1 LYSRSARSSHN
12 GNDGNFLA
20 CCESETCESFLGHA
34 AVQNSG
40 DCAFAANCD
49 DPNTVLELGH
59 PAPAIPGL
67 NPGSGP
73 ALVVFFETNCP
84 TCRLA
89 IPYLN
94 KLAQGARVIGISQ
107 DDDVATNEFTRQLA
121 TTFAV
126 QRDPGFVLSRAFE
139 LTFVPSLF
147 LLNPDGRILQSHFG
161 FDKSALNEIA
171 AQLRCPPVAAEFDG
185 TPHSKPGCMSRHLE
199 PRVDGESAPAPVI
212 GSAHGVPAS
221 IVEIPD
227 GEDPLEY
234 CFETFG
240 DGLPVIP
247 PTPERIAHML
257 SGVSLERTDIVARV
271 PPCYGEATLEKIAAN
286 AVMAGCVPDMMRV
299 LLPLVRAV
307 CDERLNIHGVQ
318 ATTHFAAPLVIINGP
333 IRNELRFAYRQN
345 VFSNVARANS
355 TLGRALQLILLNIGG
370 ARPDGIDMSTLG
382 NPGKFSYCIAEHEE
396 ANPWEPFHVECG
408 FNREQ
413 SALTLFAAEAPHGVS
428 EHTARTPEQVL
439 QSISYALATVWTY
452 RLCLASEALV
462 VLSPEHAQTI
472 HRAGWSKQNAR
483 DFLFENTGVPLRA
496 YEGAPDAEGS
506 QMAAKYKEILING
519 ERCYQKFRSAESIRI
534 LVAGGTAGKFSA
546 VIGSWVAGPR
556 GSEMVTYPI

>member
-1 LYSRSARSSHN
+1 
-12 GNDGNFLA
+12 
-20 CCESETCESFLGHA
+20 
-34 AVQNSG
+34 
-40 DCAFAANCD
+40 
-49 DPNTVLELGH
+49 VLVLGH
-59 PAPAIPGL
+59 PAPAIPGFT
-67 NPGSGP
+67 PGSGA
-73 ALVVFFETNCP
+73 ALVVFFETDCP

-94 KLAQGARVIGISQ
+94 KLAQSARVIGISQ

-126 QRDPGFVLSRAFE
+126 QRDPGFALSRAFE

-147 LLNPDGRILQSHFG
+147 LLGPDGRILQSHFG

-185 TPHSKPGCMSRHLE
+185 TPHTKPGCMSRHLE
-199 PRVDGESAPAPVI
+199 PRVDGESVPAPVI

-227 GEDPLEY
+227 GEDPFEY
-234 CFETFG
+234 CFQTFG

-257 SGVSLERTDIVARV
+257 SGVSLERTDIIARV

-333 IRNELRFAYRQN
+333 IRHELRFAYRQN
-345 VFSNVARANS
+345 VFSNAARANS

-428 EHTARTPEQVL
+428 EHTARTAEQVL

-462 VLSPEHAQTI
+462 VLSPEHAQTV
-472 HRAGWSKQNAR
+472 HRAGWTKRQAR
-483 DFLFENTGVPLRA
+483 DFLFEHTGVPLRA

-506 QMAAKYKEILING
+506 QMTAKYKEVLING

>member
-271 PPCYGEATLEKIAAN
+271 PPCYGEN
-286 AVMAGCVPDMMRV
+286 C
-299 LLPLVRAV
+299 
-307 CDERLNIHGVQ
+307 
-318 ATTHFAAPLVIINGP
+318 
-333 IRNELRFAYRQN
+333 
-345 VFSNVARANS
+345 
-355 TLGRALQLILLNIGG
+355 
-370 ARPDGIDMSTLG
+370 
-382 NPGKFSYCIAEHEE
+382 
-396 ANPWEPFHVECG
+396 
-408 FNREQ
+408 
-413 SALTLFAAEAPHGVS
+413 
-428 EHTARTPEQVL
+428 
-439 QSISYALATVWTY
+439 
-452 RLCLASEALV
+452 
-462 VLSPEHAQTI
+462 
-472 HRAGWSKQNAR
+472 
-483 DFLFENTGVPLRA
+483 
-496 YEGAPDAEGS
+496 
-506 QMAAKYKEILING
+506 G
-519 ERCYQKFRSAESIRI
+519 ERRDGGLRSGYD
-534 LVAGGTAGKFSA
+534 AGIAPAGS
-546 VIGSWVAGPR
+546 GGLR
-556 GSEMVTYPI
+556 